1 MVPWVFVLFSL
12 GANVSAF
19 EALEGT
25 KTLDGTTYVWQVLGR
40 TPSSLGSLPQKMGG
54 AGGTPSIF

>member
-19 EALEGT
+19 EAMERT
-25 KTLDGTTYVWQVLGR
+25 KTLEGAIYVWQVLGR
-40 TPSSLGSLPQKMGG
+40 IASSLGSLP
-54 AGGTPSIF
+54 

>member
-19 EALEGT
+19 EAIEGT
-25 KTLDGTTYVWQVLGR
+25 KTLEGAIYVWQVLGR
-40 TPSSLGSLPQKMGG
+40 TASSLGSLP
-54 AGGTPSIF
+54 